1 MAYNRPQFETLIV
14 RTLVDIKAFSRPAVV
29 LLLGTAAVESDFG
42 TYLWQKG
49 RGPAQGA
56 FQMEPATFHD
66 IVARRNGRYPELLT
80 YQPEE
85 MAWNLRLAIIMAR
98 LKYLD
103 CPAALPDA
111 DDIEAQAAYWK
122 QWYNSPLGAG
132 KPEHYIEKFKQFV
145 GEV

>member
-1 MAYNRPQFETLIV
+1 MAYNRDQFERLIAQ
-14 RTLVDIKAFSRPAVV
+14 TLVDTKTYSRSAVV
-29 LLLGTAAVESDFG
+29 ILLGTSAVESDFG

-103 CPAALPDA
+103 AHPALPDP
-111 DDIEAQAAYWK
+111 DDIEAMANYWK
-122 QWYNSPLGAG
+122 TFYNSHLGAG
-132 KPEHYIEKFKQFV
+132 KPEHFIEKYNRFV
-145 GEV
+145 VGM